1 MNFREGL
8 AAESNLYYN
17 ILEEIRMEARKHL
30 MPYRLIV
37 SDMDDT
43 LLNEKGLL
51 SPATIEAVEAARAA
65 GAELVL
71 ASGRMPCA
79 MRSFSQTLKV
89 SLPMIAYNGAELIN
103 PQTNESIYRLYVPSD
118 LALELI
124 RYCEELE
131 LHVQAYDG
139 DDFLTPVDNEL
150 AREYRDSVYG
160 VAHMRV
166 TGKPLSECVT
176 WAQPKLLAIADPD
189 RVPELLAL
197 VRKKF
202 DGRLIS
208 AVSRPQYIEC
218 TSPLAG
224 KERALRELC
233 RQMNIGAEEV
243 VAFGDGQND
252 VGMIQFAG
260 LGCAM
265 ANARAEV
272 RAQADLIAPANHED
286 GVAQVIMRLI
296 REGKIGGGA

>member
-1 MNFREGL
+1 
-8 AAESNLYYN
+8 
-17 ILEEIRMEARKHL
+17 

-43 LLNEKGLL
+43 LLNERGLL
-51 SPATIEAVEAARAA
+51 SEATVRAVEAARAA

-79 MRSFSQTLKV
+79 MRAFSKQLGVT
-89 SLPMIAYNGAELIN
+89 LPMIAYNGAELIDPN
-103 PQTNESIYRLYVPSD
+103 TGAAHYRLYVSAE
-118 LALELI
+118 LSLELI
-124 RYCEELE
+124 RYCEELG

-166 TGKPLSECVT
+166 TGRPLSECVD
-176 WAQPKLLAIADPD
+176 WAQPKLLAISDPS
-189 RVPELLAL
+189 RTPELLAL
-197 VRKKF
+197 IRARF
-202 DGRLIS
+202 EGRLVC
-208 AVSRPQYIEC
+208 AVSRPHYIEC

-233 RQMNIGAEEV
+233 RELNVQPEEV

-252 VGMIQFAG
+252 AGMIRFAG
-260 LGCAM
+260 LGCAV
-265 ANARAEV
+265 ANAREEV
-272 RAQADLIAPANHED
+272 RAQADLIAPSNRED
-286 GVAQVIMRLI
+286 GVAQVIMRLLE
-296 REGKIGGGA
+296 EGKIGKGR